1 MTQLLDA
8 LPQAGWTFKL
18 TYGFYGLGYA
28 SLTMAMGLGILGLLK
43 PGDRRLEPASS
54 GSRATNAPDAN
65 EGGPPAP
72 FGRSASPLVLPHV
85 VSGLSPAITSEL
97 NFEKLNRT
105 WIRFGFL
112 MLAGGLVSHGT
123 WDWNPWEYVSLLSG
137 LSYGAVLHMHY
148 VPVLKGRKA
157 LWASLGAW
165 VFTLLVLLLA
175 ID

>member
-8 LPQAGWTFKL
+8 LTQGGWTLKL
-18 TYGFYGLGYA
+18 TYCLYLLGYG
-28 SLTMAMGLGILGLLK
+28 SLTIALGWGILGLLK
-43 PGDRRLEPASS
+43 PGDRGLEPASFW
-54 GSRATNAPDAN
+54 SRATGA
-65 EGGPPAP
+65 
-72 FGRSASPLVLPHV
+72 
-85 VSGLSPAITSEL
+85 TEL

-123 WDWNPWEYVSLLSG
+123 WDWGPWEYLSLLAW
-137 LSYGAVLHMHY
+137 LTFGAVLHLHY
-148 VPVLKGRKA
+148 VPAFKGRKS

-165 VFTLLVLLLA
+165 VFMLLVFFLA